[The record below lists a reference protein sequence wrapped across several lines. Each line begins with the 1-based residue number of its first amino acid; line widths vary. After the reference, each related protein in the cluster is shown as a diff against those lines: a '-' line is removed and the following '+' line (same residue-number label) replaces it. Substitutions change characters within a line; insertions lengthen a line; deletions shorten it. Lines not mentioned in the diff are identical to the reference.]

1 MVRRNVLKSVLVG
14 IVFVFVVGSGIVAL
28 AKVGIVELAREKAI
42 VIREIATGLSK
53 EERAVKA
60 LVREAE
66 KIEKEAKRLKS
77 KHLYREAISKYEE
90 VIKRFPQSK
99 EALKARF
106 RIPLITYLYLAE
118 GEKALGIYEK
128 MLKEFSN
135 DKELCARIFYKMG
148 DCYRNMKAKL
158 PLEYKE
164 RKRELV
170 KKAIEKY
177 NTVLERYPKTEY
189 ADDAL
194 DALTSCYRYIDD
206 HENELKCYQRM
217 VDEYPESKYAP
228 SAQREIASYYRS
240 RDPKRA
246 IEELWKIVEK
256 WPDSH
261 EAPYALMS
269 IGGIYVDPLEQF
281 DKALQMVDK
290 ILRRYPD
297 YPDYKDAA
305 ETILIDGFNHCSYQ
319 SGKYGPLRPL
329 ANLEKE
335 IYYTHKMWWFY
346 EEAAKRLPHC
356 RFVKNQRRNYELYK
370 RWRKSMQ

>member
-42 VIREIATGLSK
+42 VVREIATGLSK
-53 EERAVKA
+53 QERELKR

-66 KIEKEAKRLKS
+66 KTEKEAKRLKS

-90 VIKRFPQSK
+90 LIKRFPKSK
-99 EALKARF
+99 EALEAKFKIARIHYFSLNEGDKA
-106 RIPLITYLYLAE
+106 IEL
-118 GEKALGIYEK
+118 YEK
-128 MLKEFSN
+128 MLKEYSD
-135 DKELCARIFYKMG
+135 DKEICAEVYTKMG
-148 DCYRNMKAKL
+148 NCYISMKIDL
-158 PLEYKE
+158 PLDQKE

-170 KKAIEKY
+170 KKALERYKK
-177 NTVLERYPKTEY
+177 VLENYPKTEY

-194 DALTSCYRYIDD
+194 EEMIYCYSELDD
-206 HENELKCYQRM
+206 EENKLKCYQRM

-228 SAQREIASYYRS
+228 SAQAMIALDYRQT
-240 RDPKRA
+240 DPRRA
-246 IEELWKIVEK
+246 IKEYWKIVEK

-281 DKALQMVDK
+281 DKALQMVDE
-290 ILRRYPD
+290 ILRR

-356 RFVKNQRRNYELYK
+356 RFVKNQRINYELYK